1 MQAIVYFVGI
11 DDWGRPVFKEVNGQR
26 YFCDTEH
33 LFRNDITEKE
43 ILEKYDSIGTGTI
56 CYKGKGFYSE
66 PEGDSA
72 EVEIVPSKIQ
82 TSKKEKKFDKWEIT
96 NNGKSYILSDENT
109 MKMIFA
115 NMSGHNFKDRD
126 NDYKMYLKTLIYH
139 QGLQQGTIE
148 LVKNGKV
155 VDTANIKL

>member
-96 NNGKSYILSDENT
+96 NNGKSYILSDEAT
-109 MKMIFA
+109 MKMFFA
-115 NMSGHNFKDRD
+115 NMSGRNFKNRD
-126 NDYKMYLKTLIYH
+126 HDYELYLKTLIYH

-148 LVKNGKV
+148 LVKNGEV
-155 VDTANIKL
+155 LEIANIKL